1 MFDNEEHFDQQI
13 ILTFLCDY
21 LALSSFTMADFV
33 DLIGPLLRGA
43 IFCCPS
49 IFLVTLK
56 MPNVF

>member
-33 DLIGPLLRGA
+33 DLIGGL
-43 IFCCPS
+43 C
-49 IFLVTLK
+49 
-56 MPNVF
+56 